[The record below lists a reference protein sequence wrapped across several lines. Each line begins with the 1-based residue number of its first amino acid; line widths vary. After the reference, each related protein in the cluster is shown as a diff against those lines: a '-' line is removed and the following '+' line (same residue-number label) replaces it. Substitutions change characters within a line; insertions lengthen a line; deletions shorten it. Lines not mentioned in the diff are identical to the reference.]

1 MYMSRYK
8 TNKKIIVFDMDETLG
23 YFTQLGIFISI
34 LEDNIKRRITNQEFN
49 LLMDLFP
56 LYQRTNILSIL
67 NYIKEK
73 KQQQQCYKVYIYT
86 NNQGP
91 KYWGLQIKQYFES
104 KLNYP
109 LFDKVIHAYKV
120 NGVQIENNRTSH
132 NKSILDLLKC
142 TKLTKNVSI
151 CFIDDQYH
159 PYMLKPN
166 SYYLHVKE
174 YQYLYDP
181 NVMFEKFKQHF
192 QLNDNQINIL
202 KNTDKDIF
210 IHFNNES
217 HKIKKSQ
224 EKISKQILHHLDV
237 FFNKD
242 NKDTKKHYLKSHK
255 TQKNIK
261 HYHYKRIF

>member
-1 MYMSRYK
+1 M
-8 TNKKIIVFDMDETLG
+8 
-23 YFTQLGIFISI
+23 
-34 LEDNIKRRITNQEFN
+34 
-49 LLMDLFP
+49 
-56 LYQRTNILSIL
+56 
-67 NYIKEK
+67 
-73 KQQQQCYKVYIYT
+73 
-86 NNQGP
+86 
-91 KYWGLQIKQYFES
+91 
-104 KLNYP
+104 
-109 LFDKVIHAYKV
+109 
-120 NGVQIENNRTSH
+120 
-132 NKSILDLLKC
+132 LKC

-174 YQYLYDP
+174 YQYLCDP

-237 FFNKD
+237 F
-242 NKDTKKHYLKSHK
+242 
-255 TQKNIK
+255 
-261 HYHYKRIF
+261 